1 MTDNTKQTDALVI
14 ERVLDA
20 PVDMI
25 WKLWTE
31 PEHFKQWYGPNGM
44 QVPVAEMDLRVGGVR
59 RVCMEMQTPDGT
71 MQMWTL
77 GAFTEIV
84 INERL
89 VYTEQYTDPEGN
101 PVQPH
106 GGEGMPPQTIVTI
119 VLSAVNGGTRM
130 VMTHAGLPET
140 EGANGGWNQAFDKLT
155 AYISTIDID

>member
-89 VYTEQYTDPEGN
+89 VYTEQYTDPEG
-101 PVQPH
+101 
-106 GGEGMPPQTIVTI
+106 
-119 VLSAVNGGTRM
+119 
-130 VMTHAGLPET
+130 
-140 EGANGGWNQAFDKLT
+140 
-155 AYISTIDID
+155 